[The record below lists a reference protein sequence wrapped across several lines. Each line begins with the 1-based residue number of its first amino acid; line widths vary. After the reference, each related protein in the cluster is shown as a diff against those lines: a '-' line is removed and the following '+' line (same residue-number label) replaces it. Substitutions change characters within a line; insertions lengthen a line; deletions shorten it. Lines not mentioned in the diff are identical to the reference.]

1 MDRIEDIN
9 DMYYFA
15 RIVDHGGFTS
25 AAKALGVPIS
35 SLSRRVTAL
44 ESQLGVRL
52 LNRSTRSISV
62 SEAGQ
67 TFYRHCVAVVAE
79 AFAAREAM
87 DQTRAEPHGLVRLS
101 CPIQLLQVDV
111 AVVVA
116 RYMRDHPL
124 VRVSIDATNRSVDVV
139 DEGFDLALRV
149 RIPPL
154 ADSDLV
160 VRVLVEAELVLV
172 GSPWL
177 FAQHERPTTL
187 DAVTRLPTLSWAHGG
202 DRQIWQFF
210 QPDGQVLRLSHLPRL
225 LTDDMQTLHHAAREG
240 LGLAYLPRSKVAA
253 DLATGRLEQVLPDLT
268 LPQVVH
274 AVYPSRR
281 GLVPAVRGLLDALS
295 EYFEA
300 DPGGHRRAVRSAPGE
315 QARPPRRAIRE

>member
-1 MDRIEDIN
+1 MDRVEDIN

-15 RIVDHGGFTS
+15 KVVDHGGFTS
-25 AAKALGVPIS
+25 AAKALGVPVS
-35 SLSRRVTAL
+35 SLSRRVSGL
-44 ESQLGVRL
+44 EAQLGVRL
-52 LNRSTRSISV
+52 LNRSTRGISM

-79 AFAAREAM
+79 AFAAKEAM

-111 AVVVA
+111 GAVIG

-124 VRVSIDATNRSVDVV
+124 VRISVDATNRSVNVV

-149 RIPPL
+149 RMPPL
-154 ADSDLV
+154 GDSDLV
-160 VRVLVEAELVLV
+160 VRTLVEAELILV
-172 GSPWL
+172 GSAWL
-177 FAQHERPTTL
+177 FAQHERPATL

-202 DRQIWQFF
+202 DRQIWQFV

-225 LTDDMQTLHHAAREG
+225 LTDDMHTLHHAALEG
-240 LGLAYLPRSKVAA
+240 LGLAYLPRSMVAA
-253 DLATGRLEQVLPDLT
+253 DLAAGRLEQVLPELT
-268 LPQVVH
+268 LPQIVH

-281 GLVPAVRGLLDALS
+281 GLVPAVRGLIDALAAH
-295 EYFEA
+295 FEA
-300 DPGGHRRAVRSAPGE
+300 DPGGHRRPARHE
-315 QARPPRRAIRE
+315 QG